1 MPDIHK
7 YDNIINLPHRQSAV
21 RPHMSLSDRAA
32 QFAPFA
38 TLSGHGDAIL
48 ETERLTGCRADLTEE
63 EAQFLNTQTAVLQER
78 IAAGGRPQVRITYF
92 RPDEKKDGGRYE
104 VCTGSLRRIDEACGR
119 FIFSDGRKISAQDIT
134 EILEVDIKPK

>member
-7 YDNIINLPHRQSAV
+7 YDNIINLPHHQSAV

-48 ETERLTGCRADLTEE
+48 ETERLTDQWKDLTEE
-63 EAQFLNTQTAVLQER
+63 EARSLNMQTEALRER
-78 IAAGGRPQVRITYF
+78 IAAGEKPQVRITYF
-92 RPDEKKDGGRYE
+92 RPDEKKDGGSYE
-104 VCTGSLRRIDEACGR
+104 VCAGSLRRIDEACGR
-119 FIFSDGRKISAQDIT
+119 FIFSDGRMISAQDIT
-134 EILEVDIKPK
+134 EILEVDINLK